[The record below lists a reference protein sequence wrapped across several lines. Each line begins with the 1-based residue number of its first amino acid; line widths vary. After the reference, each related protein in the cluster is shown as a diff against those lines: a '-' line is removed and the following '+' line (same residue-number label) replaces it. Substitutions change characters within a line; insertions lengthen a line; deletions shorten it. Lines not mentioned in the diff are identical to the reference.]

1 LLRVKQTYKTKQE
14 NKNMTKE
21 EELKT
26 IYEQKRATSIWIEA
40 MLQRAW
46 AERQEAFRAWQVA
59 IKESKAK

>member
-1 LLRVKQTYKTKQE
+1 
-14 NKNMTKE
+14 MTKE